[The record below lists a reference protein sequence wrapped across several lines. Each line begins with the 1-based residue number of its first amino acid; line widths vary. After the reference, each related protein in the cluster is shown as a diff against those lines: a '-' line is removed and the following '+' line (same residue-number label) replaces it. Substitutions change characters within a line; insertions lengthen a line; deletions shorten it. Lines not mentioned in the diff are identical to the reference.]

1 MKNGNM
7 GTSLGIN
14 IGSLNTVYSKFDRNE
29 GLYKTNVLLSDVS
42 KRVIP
47 SQIGYSDTKR
57 LYGDTASSLMRKFAD
72 YSYSNLSR
80 LIGFDIDS
88 YIFKNEY
95 NNFFN
100 FGTYNN
106 ATKKFKIS
114 NNEEIS
120 SSIIIA
126 DFISL
131 INKFYFDKVKKE
143 ENEKYDFVTFSVPDY
158 FTAFQKQELKLIAQ
172 AIGMKDINIITE
184 SSAITMYYGYNKY
197 RDMFVSNKINVDT
210 TIIKYVLFIDIGYSK
225 MNIIFSIFK
234 HAKFTVEYVK
244 SYPDFGGRDFD
255 NKMMEYCL
263 NDFKKNHPNIPQDKE
278 LLNLQLKIRFLE
290 SIDKGRKSLTI
301 NKDTTIV
308 VESFYEN
315 QDLECK
321 ITKKEFETLIVK
333 SELDKFE
340 NYLSS
345 FKNDLF
351 KNGLIDKNKLPE
363 DLIIEMAGEFMRTPI
378 LQNITERVF
387 NISISKGILVDECTS
402 VGAAL
407 YGYYINRKLPISTFK
422 NIYSYNY
429 YIIQCHIPEINKSF
443 KVKDFGCDFNY
454 KIVYSKVACK
464 DLKEKSKIT
473 LLYYELANQNYFSP
487 KNDSCLCEYELSLD
501 NLKEYI
507 EKYKYMVL
515 LHSCDSLDTVTHKIY
530 FTNSDGMVREGV
542 FDYDSIKK
550 ANIQLQQC
558 NTALRIQQSKV
569 GLHDEK
575 YAVMLQEEIKSL
587 LYEHEVKDAKYFE
600 SVRIKNETDNEIVNT
615 RRAIRTVKCELEK
628 FQKNVQIKSV
638 LEELDKFLNDVNDL
652 EKRLRAIA
660 EDKDKKAEN
669 NKNDNQE
676 IKIEENIDKN
686 EQKITALSEF
696 SKVIKPYKK
705 KILDRIEEIKTT
717 YNLVFVE

>member
-278 LLNLQLKIRFLE
+278 LLNLKLKIRFLE

-333 SELDKFE
+333 SELDKFG

-363 DLIIEMAGEFMRTPI
+363 DLIIEMAGGFMRTPI

-387 NISISKGILVDECTS
+387 NKTISKGILVDECTS

-454 KIVYSKVACK
+454 KVVYSKVACK

-473 LLYYELANQNYFSP
+473 LLYYELADQNYFSH
-487 KNDSCLCEYELSLD
+487 KNDSCLCEYALSLD

-530 FTNSDGMVREGV
+530 FTNSDDMVREGV

-600 SVRIKNETDNEIVNT
+600 SVRIKNETDKEIVNT

>member
-47 SQIGYSDTKR
+47 SQICYSATNR
-57 LYGDTASSLMRKFAD
+57 LYGDTASSLMKKFAD

-197 RDMFVSNKINVDT
+197 RDMFVSNKINVDS

-244 SYPDFGGRDFD
+244 SYPDLGGRDFD

-263 NDFKKNHPNIPQDKE
+263 NDFKKKHPNIPQDKE

-321 ITKKEFETLIVK
+321 IKNKEFETLIVK

-530 FTNSDGMVREGV
+530 FTNSDDMVSEGV

-558 NTALRIQQSKV
+558 DTALCIQQSKV

-600 SVRIKNETDNEIVNT
+600 SVRIKNETYKEIYNT
-615 RRAIRTVKCELEK
+615 RGAISTVKCELEK
-628 FQKNVQIKSV
+628 LPKNVQVKPV

-652 EKRLRAIA
+652 EKRLRAIT
-660 EDKDKKAEN
+660 EDKELKNENDKNDKKG
-669 NKNDNQE
+669 D
-676 IKIEENIDKN
+676 KIEENIDKN
-686 EQKITALSEF
+686 EQKITALSEL
-696 SKVIKPYKK
+696 SKVIKPYNK